1 MRLDSHLSIVTPTL
15 NSASTLAATLAS
27 IQPLVAEGAEHI
39 VVDSY
44 STDDTVEIAER
55 HGTKVIQHPK
65 GNMYEA
71 INAGM
76 AVAKGDWLTY
86 INSDD
91 LLYPDSIEDILA
103 TVDDLYDLCYGN
115 IDRIDATGRFLFPWR
130 SPPPHL
136 LKHFIPAYSPIPQQG
151 VLFRRSVF
159 DSLGGF
165 DTSLRYSA
173 DYDFFVRAL
182 VEGHR
187 FFKYTSRSIA
197 AFRIMPSQLS
207 QASFSQMAPEGIEI
221 RRRLNENQS
230 SLKIQ
235 TRKAFAFLYRNV
247 SNLDNHLIKL
257 LLHRL

>member
-1 MRLDSHLSIVTPTL
+1 MLSIITPTL
-15 NSASTLAATLAS
+15 NSSSTLEATCLS
-27 IQPLVAEGAEHI
+27 ISPLIHNGAEHI

-44 STDDTVEIAER
+44 STDNTVGIADR
-55 HGTKVIQHPK
+55 HGAKVIQHPK

-91 LLYPDSIEDILA
+91 LLYSDSILDVLSQ
-103 TVDDLYDLCYGN
+103 VDDSCGLCYGN
-115 IDRIDATGRFLFPWR
+115 IDRIDENGRFLFPWR
-130 SPPPHL
+130 SPPTHL
-136 LKHFIPAYSPIPQQG
+136 LKYFVPAYSPIPQQG

-165 DTSLRYSA
+165 DTSFRFSA

-182 VEGHR
+182 VGGHR
-187 FFKYTSRSIA
+187 FFKFSSRSIA